1 MVQPITD
8 TPDRNEP
15 LVDEARLPTEGMF
28 IWMALITDLLEKGYT
43 GTITTAALT
52 GAGAQ
57 GSMTFEHGILV
68 SQTQAT

>member
-1 MVQPITD
+1 MAVITD
-8 TPDRNEP
+8 NPDRNE
-15 LVDEARLPTEGMF
+15 VIITQEGLPTEAF
-28 IWMALITDLLEKGYT
+28 YIWMALISQLLQSGYS

-57 GSMTFEHGILV
+57 GSMTFKNGVLI